1 MTVVKQLVMD
11 DDSKDKRRISKVFYY
26 EEKSGETDQESVGS
40 PEEAESP
47 RLVARIGR
55 WTAKKIA
62 RVHSQILRIREEDSH
77 IGEDLGEGCP
87 RTVDVVI
94 FSKPI
99 LPASP
104 LSGRGVH

>member
-1 MTVVKQLVMD
+1 MTVKQVVVMD

-40 PEEAESP
+40 SEEAESL
-47 RLVARIGR
+47 RTVARIGR
-55 WTAKKIA
+55 WAAKKIA
-62 RVHSQILRIREEDSH
+62 HVHSQILRIREEDSH
-77 IGEDLGEGCP
+77 MGEDLGEGCP
-87 RTVDVVI
+87 HIVDVVI

>member
-1 MTVVKQLVMD
+1 MTVKQLVMD
-11 DDSKDKRRISKVFYY
+11 DDAKKDKRRRKVFYY

-40 PEEAESP
+40 SEEAESP
-47 RLVARIGR
+47 RSVARIRR
-55 WTAKKIA
+55 WAAKKIA
-62 RVHSQILRIREEDSH
+62 HVHSQILRIREEDSH

-87 RTVDVVI
+87 HMVDVVI